1 MVTVIL
7 TALEADPEEVVSARR
22 FVAVGELVSARGA
35 EDAVS
40 GKDDV
45 LAGDVAEGKI
55 LTDGIE
61 WEAAPAPTVII
72 NSKNMLC
79 SNIMNFMSNGSLE
92 STSRSLQ

>member
-1 MVTVIL
+1 MKSSIPLVMVVL
-7 TALEADPEEVVSARR
+7 TALEADPEGVAERFFAAGEVVSARR
-22 FVAVGELVSARGA
+22 A

-55 LTDGIE
+55 LTDGI
-61 WEAAPAPTVII
+61 AAPAPTAII

-79 SNIMNFMSNGSLE
+79 GNIMNFIF
-92 STSRSLQ
+92 

>member
-1 MVTVIL
+1 MVVL

-22 FVAVGELVSARGA
+22 FVAVGEVVLARGA

-45 LAGDVAEGKI
+45 LADVAEGKI

-61 WEAAPAPTVII
+61 WEAAPAPTAII
-72 NSKNMLC
+72 SSKNMLC
-79 SNIMNFMSNGSLE
+79 GNIMNFMSNGSLE

>member
-1 MVTVIL
+1 MVVL
-7 TALEADPEEVVSARR
+7 TALEADPEEVVSTRR
-22 FVAVGELVSARGA
+22 FVAAGEVVSARGA

-61 WEAAPAPTVII
+61 WEAAPAPTAII
-72 NSKNMLC
+72 SSKNMLC
-79 SNIMNFMSNGSLE
+79 GNFMSNGSLE

>member
-1 MVTVIL
+1 M
-7 TALEADPEEVVSARR
+7 VSARR
-22 FVAVGELVSARGA
+22 A

-61 WEAAPAPTVII
+61 WEAAPAPTAII

-79 SNIMNFMSNGSLE
+79 GNIMNFMSNGSLE
-92 STSRSLQ
+92 NTSRSMQHNNTCTCLVITMRGAA